1 VSIIINS
8 NLATSQSSLSL
19 KRASERL
26 SKSLQRISSGN
37 RIVSPSEDAGGLAVA
52 MKLESSLRRATAT
65 MNNTQNGLSFL
76 QMQDGALKVAG
87 EIVDRMA
94 ELKSFYND
102 VSKNSEDRENYN
114 YEFKELQKELASLKS
129 QKFNGV
135 SLFATDANAAGINIM
150 TSDDGLGDPIELS
163 RTGLFENLKSKF
175 GADGK
180 LNTGSSGE
188 YRQLV
193 GNYSVD
199 GGVNDANP
207 GYTTRDYSE
216 GDVVYRNNGSSADSG
231 YFMALKDLVSG
242 MKIEDTGDMTSSWI
256 RIADGS
262 GNGFSE
268 AYPDAPTY
276 DMNNLRF
283 NAQGKPMAY
292 LKGDTIKVQ
301 AHWDD
306 ANSFIFLKAENDVP
320 QNILIDELLL
330 NGIGQGRYF
339 DYVGLN
345 QTSDG
350 DGNPTNQFRKPNSKY
365 ASPLD
370 WDKGTDDKD
379 STALYSVLVNGKD
392 TISTP
397 SFVEDNGNIYSPL
410 QSDWKIKDW
419 DPQNPLLEAG
429 DLVLDSSKSDDDK
442 GFLFKLS
449 DNVKGAFVSGAE
461 YEAGDFVLHRGEW
474 SKTALSGV
482 VEEGDDGR
490 LYTSA
495 LKSSFPNDGSF
506 EVGDVYQHQIDD
518 TKGSSFYRINE
529 RIAEDELIVFDEG
542 KFLKVDAEEPR
553 ELSVIDDLGF
563 LINNGFT
570 TLIKDE
576 LGAPQADDPFWVELS
591 DVSDPLADTG
601 FAENHTQ
608 EYSDLENTEIW
619 SKSYYSVL
627 NEITVSSDYNRGDNI
642 YYQGKHY
649 VYVSDRPSSD
659 ELFGGDEGV
668 NDFEQLLL
676 DGAIKEL
683 GVYVDATGSGGS
695 STKSSDSFYQA
706 NQDLEFVD
714 RLPGSGLVRA
724 SGAERRANPAQGGDG
739 VFNSVDD
746 LIYNQLNAGNDGI
759 YGTVDDFYS
768 ATPYRN
774 VALNAGHTDSDA
786 DNNKDLL
793 DLSNDLSDFSVADFV
808 DYTQSVANFRA
819 VNGGTMSR
827 INYANR
833 ILEENKI
840 NLESAR
846 GRIMDTDISLEA
858 SKMARQNVIMQ
869 ASAAMVTQANQMN
882 QMVLQLLQ

>member
-1 VSIIINS
+1 MSIIINS

-37 RIVSPSEDAGGLAVA
+37 RIVTPSEDAGGLAVA

-135 SLFATDANAAGINIM
+135 SLFATDSNTAGINIM

-188 YRQLV
+188 YRQLI

-268 AYPDAPTY
+268 AYPDSPTY

-365 ASPLD
+365 ASPLE
-370 WDKGTDDKD
+370 WDKGADDKD
-379 STALYSVLVNGKD
+379 ANALYSVLVNSKGA
-392 TISTP
+392 ISTP

-419 DPQNPLLEAG
+419 DPQNPLLEPG
-429 DLVLDSSKSDDDK
+429 DLVLDSSKSEDDE

-461 YEAGDFVLHRGEW
+461 YEAGDFVLHRGDW
-474 SKTALSGV
+474 QKVVTSGV
-482 VEEGDDGR
+482 VEETDDGS
-490 LYTSA
+490 LFSSNLGD
-495 LKSSFPNDGSF
+495 LKGAFPEDGSF
-506 EVGDVYQHQIDD
+506 KLGGVYFSSDD
-518 TKGSSFYRINE
+518 QKYYRISPDLINSQNISVQDGIYILDRGDDQAPLE
-529 RIAEDELIVFDEG
+529 IRQLDTVIELGFADELSGTPGGVPSSE
-542 KFLKVDAEEPR
+542 
-553 ELSVIDDLGF
+553 
-563 LINNGFT
+563 
-570 TLIKDE
+570 
-576 LGAPQADDPFWVELS
+576 S
-591 DVSDPLADTG
+591 DWWTALEILEDPLTDTG

-608 EYSDLENTEIW
+608 EYSNLENTEIW

-676 DGAIKEL
+676 NGAIKEL
-683 GVYVDATGSGGS
+683 GVYVDTTGSGGS

-714 RLPGSGLVRA
+714 RLPGSGLVRT

-746 LIYNQLNAGNDGI
+746 LIFNQLNAGNDGI